1 MNNNDETI
9 TITLVDSEG
18 SEIVFEHELTFT
30 YEDERYMALS
40 PAGLS
45 DDEEADVV
53 FMRIVKVD
61 GEDGLEPVENEVLL
75 DELFEAFCELIDE
88 ASEASAAD
96 AQGE

>member
-1 MNNNDETI
+1 MDNNDETI

-88 ASEASAAD
+88 ASAAD